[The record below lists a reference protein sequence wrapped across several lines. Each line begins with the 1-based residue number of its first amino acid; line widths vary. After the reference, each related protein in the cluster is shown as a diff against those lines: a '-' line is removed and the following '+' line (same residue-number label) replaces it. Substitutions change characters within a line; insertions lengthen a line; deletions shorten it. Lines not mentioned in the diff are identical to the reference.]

1 MKKIVFVICVFF
13 SLFMAGCQSFKE
25 EFDIIENNIKS
36 SIPESIEEDIVL
48 PTEDLTYNATISWK
62 SSNEEVLTS
71 VGENKNKL
79 LKTDVTLTYTINIK
93 NKQREGVIVIAVN
106 ANKYLLQLDVVEE
119 KILFEIP
126 EETDHDLKL
135 LKEVSEYDAQIEWK
149 SSNEEIFTSTGVNNN
164 KTGEAID
171 VILSYVIKIGDYKKE
186 GIKQVKVLHSIED
199 LIANE
204 IEERIKNSIP
214 KSTLKDIM
222 LLRSVPEYWVNI
234 EWESSNEN
242 VISKAGRVLNIDE
255 NPVVV
260 TLTYRFKINDEKRE
274 GTIQVEVP
282 CTENY
287 EFRLEYEKYYIGDIN
302 QDFSL
307 TGKIYKNGEVFN
319 AYFPKIII
327 EGNYDTTIPGE
338 YDLTGSIEFKSENID
353 KEGNTVVKIIGLK
366 DTFKLIVLTPN
377 EATFEEYSKE
387 KYDSVEYS
395 FGFDHYYIICPV
407 DSLIIYDLNDP
418 TAYKTISINGRCNSH
433 YYKEGYLYISS
444 VDPYE
449 DKYSDNFTGSISKID
464 LKNATLVE
472 EIRVNSAPDSIVV
485 DKRNNII
492 ISKEQNQH
500 VSIDYLD
507 MKTKEISIMCYGYYG
522 DELIYN
528 EQDDMVMIVSKAS
541 TTDPNIY
548 KYNEESETFELFEMF
563 YELNPL
569 VMAPDI
575 FGRNGNSFIYGSQL
589 YTKAYAEFING
600 EAQAKKIDI
609 INQKL
614 SWSALYEVCI
624 TDNNLVIMQYCPIDL
639 KAGTSFCYIT
649 VYDRETTKYQTY
661 QKITNYNGNQ
671 LGGIYMYNGNIYVF
685 DKKLG
690 KILVTN

>member
-1 MKKIVFVICVFF
+1 MKKKDGFNVVFVGKQDVIEEILKPLSYDKDRVEIVQASEVITCEEEPTMAIRKKPDSSICV
-13 SLFMAGCQSFKE
+13 A
-25 EFDIIENNIKS
+25 
-36 SIPESIEEDIVL
+36 
-48 PTEDLTYNATISWK
+48 
-62 SSNEEVLTS
+62 
-71 VGENKNKL
+71 
-79 LKTDVTLTYTINIK
+79 LKT
-93 NKQREGVIVIAVN
+93 
-106 ANKYLLQLDVVEE
+106 
-119 KILFEIP
+119 
-126 EETDHDLKL
+126 
-135 LKEVSEYDAQIEWK
+135 LKEDPDA
-149 SSNEEIFTSTGVNNN
+149 
-164 KTGEAID
+164 
-171 VILSYVIKIGDYKKE
+171 
-186 GIKQVKVLHSIED
+186 
-199 LIANE
+199 
-204 IEERIKNSIP
+204 
-214 KSTLKDIM
+214 
-222 LLRSVPEYWVNI
+222 
-234 EWESSNEN
+234 
-242 VISKAGRVLNIDE
+242 
-255 NPVVV
+255 
-260 TLTYRFKINDEKRE
+260 
-274 GTIQVEVP
+274 
-282 CTENY
+282 
-287 EFRLEYEKYYIGDIN
+287 
-302 QDFSL
+302 
-307 TGKIYKNGEVFN
+307 
-319 AYFPKIII
+319 
-327 EGNYDTTIPGE
+327 
-338 YDLTGSIEFKSENID
+338 
-353 KEGNTVVKIIGLK
+353 
-366 DTFKLIVLTPN
+366 
-377 EATFEEYSKE
+377 
-387 KYDSVEYS
+387 
-395 FGFDHYYIICPV
+395 
-407 DSLIIYDLNDP
+407 
-418 TAYKTISINGRCNSH
+418 
-433 YYKEGYLYISS
+433 
-444 VDPYE
+444 
-449 DKYSDNFTGSISKID
+449 KID